1 MYDVYIEEYG
11 SKVFKLTTNKQTKI
25 RQAIQ
30 CLCHNIVYH
39 LAFGGNVVEVVLNS
53 NAYNQPLIYNATKIN
68 RKVSY
73 TYTRSIIDWLVHSGR
88 ATLTKGGIEDWHL
101 AEDGSFSPKTV
112 TCSSLEV
119 GEWIMELFQEVV
131 AKRRI
136 PTMPSVLEVRDRH
149 GEVITKRLGQYEK
162 EVVILLNQYNQ
173 LARNTTIEVGDTFC
187 DVQIKKVYNNS
198 SFEQGGRNYIIGT
211 PTFTKEERRTIKI
224 NGEETVELD
233 FKALHPRIA
242 ATLNGV
248 VLDSSFDPYQIEIEG
263 CHPKLARYMGK
274 FATLIL
280 INTGIQFTKEGK
292 VSVNSARKALIS
304 ALRKRKEVDFSKMC
318 VKLAGT
324 EYKLPEYV
332 DYTEI
337 LTSCVLRND
346 YMRNWFLE
354 PDGLRLQNLDSKI
367 MDLILGKFNER
378 GEIVLCIHDSIV
390 VSAKYKKEAVEIM
403 QGCFRQVLGN
413 DINCVIK

>member
-25 RQAIQ
+25 RQAMQ

-39 LAFGGNVVEVVLNS
+39 LAFGGNSVEVVLNS

-73 TYTRSIIDWLVHSGR
+73 TYTRSIIDWLVHSDR

-112 TCSSLEV
+112 SCSYLEV
-119 GEWIMELFQEVV
+119 GEWVMELFQEVV
-131 AKRRI
+131 DKRKI
-136 PTMPSVLEVRDRH
+136 PTMPSVLEVRDRY
-149 GEVITKRLGQYEK
+149 GEVVTKRLGLYEK

-198 SFEQGGRNYIIGT
+198 SFEQGGRNYIT
-211 PTFTKEERRTIKI
+211 NTVNFRREERKLIKLDGVNTI
-224 NGEETVELD
+224 ELD
-233 FKALHPRIA
+233 FEALHPRIA
-242 ATLNGV
+242 ATIEGV
-248 VLDSSFDPYQIEIEG
+248 ELDKDFDPYQIELDG
-263 CHPKLARYMGK
+263 YDPVLARWLGK
-274 FATLIL
+274 WSTLIL
-280 INTGIQFTKEGK
+280 LNAGVQVTQQGLY
-292 VSVNSARKALIS
+292 SVNKARKALIS
-304 ALRKRKEVDFSKMC
+304 ALRKREEVCFSTMTVRIKGK
-318 VKLAGT
+318 V
-324 EYKLPEYV
+324 YQLPQYV

-337 LTSCVLRND
+337 LTKALERND
-346 YMRNWFLE
+346 YARLWFYE
-354 PDGLRLQNLDSKI
+354 CRGLTLQNLDSKI
-367 MDLILGKFNER
+367 MDMIISKFNEM
-378 GEIVLCIHDSIV
+378 GEIVVPVHDSIV
-390 VSAKYKKEAVEIM
+390 LKEHLADKGREIM

-413 DINCVIK
+413 DINCIIK